1 MLKEKLF
8 NMVKVLVV
16 CIIGVMVFEGAVSFY
31 EIATNKDS
39 VESISACESVEDL
52 ADIAVKSI
60 GKDFEFTGYTP
71 MESKTTM
78 LNEVSKWEG
87 NHDVMVLKE
96 EEGLHVDV
104 YANTV
109 ENEAS
114 AYVWT
119 EEDDYCYELHFK
131 K

>member
-8 NMVKVLVV
+8 NMVNVLVV
-16 CIIGVMVFEGAVSFY
+16 CIIGVMIFEGVFALRM
-31 EIATNKDS
+31 AANNDS
-39 VESISACESVEDL
+39 VESISACESVEDF
-52 ADIAVKSI
+52 ADIAVKFI

-78 LNEVSKWEG
+78 LSEVSKWEG
-87 NHDVMVLKE
+87 NHDVMVIKE
-96 EEGLHVDV
+96 DDGLHMDV

-114 AYVWT
+114 AYVWVDD
-119 EEDDYCYELHFK
+119 DDYCYELHFK